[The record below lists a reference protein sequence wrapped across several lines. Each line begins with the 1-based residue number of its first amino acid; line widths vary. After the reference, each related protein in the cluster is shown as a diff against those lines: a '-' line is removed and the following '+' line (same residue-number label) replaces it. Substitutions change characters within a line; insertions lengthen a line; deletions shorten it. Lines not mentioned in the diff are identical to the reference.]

1 MGMVPMWH
9 YKQHNKHKTLE
20 QMPCEQLST
29 SLIFNIMV
37 TFYNERLSMV
47 KDFIRLSKQTFEL
60 LHKVF
65 RMRPLVVGLV
75 HDKKKQGKK
84 WLDMYNIK

>member
-1 MGMVPMWH
+1 
-9 YKQHNKHKTLE
+9 
-20 QMPCEQLST
+20 
-29 SLIFNIMV
+29 MV

-47 KDFIRLSKQTFEL
+47 EDFIRLSKQTFEL
-60 LHKVF
+60 VHKVF
-65 RMRPLVVGLV
+65 RMRPLVIGLV